1 MVIGI
6 VKVKMFDRILKTLGN
21 VRHVSKNWKKFDF
34 AGLVGFF
41 GRWIFCKRQHYE
53 SKGEL
58 VVISIMGFVR
68 VINGDSTLFFCN
80 RILRKLLIPFRSCNP
95 TLIGK

>member
-34 AGLVGFF
+34 AGASWDSLGD
-41 GRWIFCKRQHYE
+41 GY
-53 SKGEL
+53 SAKGN
-58 VVISIMGFVR
+58 IMKVK
-68 VINGDSTLFFCN
+68 VSWW
-80 RILRKLLIPFRSCNP
+80 
-95 TLIGK
+95 